1 MGKIIL
7 TERQYRNLNQI
18 LIGKESDSKKGRINE
33 VAKTFTDFDGNSAI
47 LDSTKFTL
55 SLKGTVSAEALTSED
70 SNREL
75 QLLPGTVFTK
85 KQGDNILKS
94 NSVKINYVSD
104 SWGSIM
110 KSETGTVEY
119 KCDSKK
125 FRFTKYSNEYKFD
138 AGDYTWIHKA
148 FDELC
153 AMTGVAPVVAPV
165 VAAAKI
171 FPWGAPE
178 QKDILAFQQWWW
190 RVAEDD
196 LTAEPGTDY
205 NDRCKAK
212 YRSALCGGKPC
223 IQTQAIDGKLGP
235 STIQLMN
242 IYDNRPIFEKWW
254 NTGTNAADYG
264 TLPKTCT
271 SVEKGYVNPDKNP
284 DKNPVKDPVKNP
296 VVGGGGGGAPFG
308 GQYVDMV

>member
-1 MGKIIL
+1 M
-7 TERQYRNLNQI
+7 
-18 LIGKESDSKKGRINE
+18 
-33 VAKTFTDFDGNSAI
+33 
-47 LDSTKFTL
+47 ST
-55 SLKGTVSAEALTSED
+55 
-70 SNREL
+70 
-75 QLLPGTVFTK
+75 
-85 KQGDNILKS
+85 
-94 NSVKINYVSD
+94 
-104 SWGSIM
+104 
-110 KSETGTVEY
+110 ETGIVEY

-125 FRFTKYSNEYKFD
+125 FRFIKYANEYKLDSNFS
-138 AGDYTWIHKA
+138 WIQKG

-190 RVAEDD
+190 RVVEEDLEREQPD
-196 LTAEPGTDY
+196 TE
-205 NDRCKAK
+205 NNRCTSKFK
-212 YRSALCGGKPC
+212 SALCGGKPC